1 MLANKTIE
9 KDDTMIEQKALAHL
23 RAMTNN
29 PQAQFHEDQLEA
41 IVELAQNN
49 RQMLVVQK
57 TGWGKSAVY
66 FIATKLLIEQNKGPS
81 IIISPLIALMR
92 NQIQSAARLGLRVLT
107 VNSSL
112 SPQERAANEAKI
124 INRQV
129 DAIIIAPEQLAND
142 YFVQN
147 VLSNILSSVSL
158 FVVDEAHCISDWGHD
173 FRPDYR
179 RIVRILKAMPKNLPV
194 LATTA
199 TANNRVVD
207 DIQSQ
212 LGEHI
217 LISRGELTREALHLQ
232 SLPLMPKAQRLAWL
246 VLALNHIEGTGIIYA
261 KTVRDCELVAD
272 WLVSNNINA
281 KAYSGASDSD
291 DRIGLENALLDNQV
305 KALVATS
312 ALGMGFDKPDI
323 SFVIHF
329 QAPGNIVEYYQ
340 QVGRAG
346 RGIDDAYGILMQ
358 GEEDER
364 IQNYFIHRAF
374 PTQAEVDDLLRAI
387 ANEEGLKKSEIEKHT
402 NLSAGNIE
410 KALKFL
416 SAEDPSPI
424 YKDKS
429 IYYRTALD
437 YQLPAEQI
445 ERLSTIKTGEWEQLQ
460 AYTEDSQCLM
470 RFLAQALDDPLA
482 QDCGKCANCDPSSTL
497 NFEIPQQLL
506 INAGEYLKYRYV
518 KIKPRKLFGSSGAL
532 AKEAFPIYQLPY
544 KNEQLQAE
552 EGLALSRWRDG
563 VWGDLVAEGKAAD
576 HFSDELIAPMVKM
589 IQSMAMAQQPK
600 WLTYVPSPRHPIL
613 VKNFAHKLAG
623 ALGIRCSDTV
633 TVAQEK
639 APQKNMENSFRRSEN
654 LDGAFAV
661 DPANVYTDP
670 VFLLDDAVDSSWTF
684 TVVTALLKRAHAG
697 KVYPIAL
704 TSTSNQG

>member
-1 MLANKTIE
+1 
-9 KDDTMIEQKALAHL
+9 MIEQQALAHL
-23 RAMTNN
+23 RSMTNN
-29 PQAQFHEDQLEA
+29 STTQFHDGQLEA
-41 IVELAQNN
+41 IVELTQNN

-66 FIATKLLIEQNKGPS
+66 FIATKLLVDQGRGPS
-81 IIISPLIALMR
+81 VIISPLIALMR
-92 NQIQSAARLGLRVLT
+92 NQIQSAARLGLNVAT

-112 SPQERAANEAKI
+112 SPQERDVNEAKI
-124 INRQV
+124 TRGQA

-142 YFVQN
+142 NFVQN

-179 RIVRILKAMPKNLPV
+179 RIVRILQAMPKNLPV

-199 TANNRVVD
+199 TANNRVVN

-212 LGEHI
+212 LGKQI
-217 LISRGELTREALHLQ
+217 LISRGGLTREALHLQ
-232 SLPLMPKAQRLAWL
+232 NLPIMPKAQRLAWL
-246 VLALNHIEGTGIIYA
+246 VMALNQIEGTGIIYA

-272 WLVSNNINA
+272 WLISNHINA
-281 KAYSGASDSD
+281 KAYSGGSEAD
-291 DRIGLENALLDNQV
+291 DRIMLENALLDNQV

-329 QAPGNIVEYYQ
+329 QSPGNVVEYYQ

-364 IQNYFIHRAF
+364 IQDYFINRAF
-374 PTQAEVDDLLRAI
+374 PSQAEIDELLRAI
-387 ANEEGLKKSEIEKHT
+387 AHEEGLKKTELEKHT
-402 NLSAGNIE
+402 NLASGNIE

-424 YKDKS
+424 FKEGS
-429 IYYRTALD
+429 TFYRTALD
-437 YQLPAEQI
+437 YNLPTERI
-445 ERLSTIKTGEWEQLQ
+445 ERLSAIKTGEWEQLKSYSVHQ
-460 AYTEDSQCLM
+460 QCLM

-482 QDCGKCANCDPSSTL
+482 EDCGKCANCDPASKLSIQPSH
-497 NFEIPQQLL
+497 EL
-506 INAGEYLKYRYV
+506 ILQAAEYLKYRYV
-518 KIKPRKLFGSSGAL
+518 KIKPRKRFGASGAL
-532 AKEAFPIYQLPY
+532 AREAFPSYQLPY
-544 KNEQLQAE
+544 HNEQWQAE
-552 EGLALSRWRDG
+552 EGLALSRWKDG
-563 VWGDLVAEGKAAD
+563 IWGDLVAAGKAANE
-576 HFSDELIAPMVKM
+576 FSDELIEPMVKM
-589 IQSMAMAQQPK
+589 IQSIPVEQQPK
-600 WLTYVPSPRHPIL
+600 WITYVPSPRHPTL
-613 VKNFAHKLAG
+613 VKNFAHKLG
-623 ALGIRCSDTV
+623 KALNIHCSDAI
-633 TVAQEK
+633 TVAQVK
-639 APQKNMENSFRRSEN
+639 APQKTMENSYRRSEN

-661 DPANVYTDP
+661 DQAQVYGDSL
-670 VFLLDDAVDSSWTF
+670 FLLDDAVDSGWTF
-684 TVVTALLKRAHAG
+684 TVVTALLKKANAG

>member
-1 MLANKTIE
+1 
-9 KDDTMIEQKALAHL
+9 MIEQQALAHL
-23 RAMTNN
+23 RSMTND
-29 PQAQFHEDQLEA
+29 PATQFHNGQLEA

-49 RQMLVVQK
+49 RQLLVVQK

-66 FIATKLLIEQNKGPS
+66 FIATKLLVDQGRGPS

-92 NQIQSAARLGLRVLT
+92 NQIKSAARLGVRVVT

-112 SPQERAANEAKI
+112 SKQERAANEAKI
-124 INRQV
+124 AARKV

-179 RIVRILKAMPKNLPV
+179 RIVRILRAMPKNLPV

-199 TANNRVVD
+199 TANNRVVN

-232 SLPLMPKAQRLAWL
+232 NLPLMPKAQRLAWL
-246 VLALNHIEGTGIIYA
+246 VMALNHIEGTGIVYA

-272 WLVSNNINA
+272 WLIANNINA
-281 KAYSGASDSD
+281 RAYSGDSDSD
-291 DRIGLENALLDNQV
+291 DRIMLENALLDNHV

-329 QAPGNIVEYYQ
+329 QSPGNVVEYYQ

-364 IQNYFIHRAF
+364 IQDYFINRAF
-374 PTQAEVDDLLRAI
+374 PTQAEVDDLLQAI
-387 ANEEGLKKSEIEKHT
+387 ASEEGLKKSEMEKHT
-402 NLSAGNIE
+402 NLSKGNID
-410 KALKFL
+410 KAIKFL

-424 YKDKS
+424 FKDGS
-429 IYYRTALD
+429 TFYRTAID
-437 YQLPAEQI
+437 YHLPSARI
-445 ERLSTIKTGEWEQLQ
+445 ERLSAIKTGEWEQLQ
-460 AYTEDSQCLM
+460 AYSAHLQCLM

-482 QDCGKCANCDPSSTL
+482 ENCGKCANCDPVSKVAI
-497 NFEIPQQLL
+497 EAPREL
-506 INAGEYLKYRYV
+506 ILQAAEFLKYRYV
-518 KIKPRKLFGSSGAL
+518 KIKPRKVFGGSGDL
-532 AKEAFPIYQLPY
+532 VREAFPIYQLPY
-544 KNEQLQAE
+544 KNPQWQAE
-552 EGLALSRWRDG
+552 EGLALSRWKDG
-563 VWGDLVAEGKAAD
+563 VWGDLVAAGKAAD
-576 HFSDELIAPMVKM
+576 QFSDELIAPMVQM
-589 IQSMAMAQQPK
+589 IQSMPVDQQPR
-600 WLTYVPSPRHPIL
+600 WLTYVPSPRHPTL
-613 VKNFAHKLAG
+613 VKNFAHKLAN
-623 ALGIRCSDTV
+623 ALGIHCSDAITV
-633 TVAQEK
+633 DQEK
-639 APQKNMENSFRRSEN
+639 APQKMMENSYRRSEN

-661 DPANVYTDP
+661 EEAQVYVDP
-670 VFLLDDAVDSSWTF
+670 VFLLDDAVDSGWTF
-684 TVVTALLKRAHAG
+684 TVAAALLKRTNSG

-704 TSTSNQG
+704 TSTSKQG

>member
-1 MLANKTIE
+1 
-9 KDDTMIEQKALAHL
+9 MIEQQALAHL
-23 RAMTNN
+23 RSMTNN
-29 PQAQFHEDQLEA
+29 ATTQFHDGQLEA

-66 FIATKLLIEQNKGPS
+66 FIATKLLVDQERGPS

-92 NQIQSAARLGLRVLT
+92 NQIQSAARLGVRVVT

-112 SPQERAANEAKI
+112 SKAERAANEAKI
-124 INRQV
+124 ADRQV

-179 RIVRILKAMPKNLPV
+179 RIVRILQAMPKNLPV

-199 TANNRVVD
+199 TANNRVVN

-212 LGEHI
+212 LGNQI
-217 LISRGELTREALHLQ
+217 LISRGELTREALHLHN
-232 SLPLMPKAQRLAWL
+232 LPLMPKAQRLAWL
-246 VLALNHIEGTGIIYA
+246 VMALNQIEGTGIIYA

-272 WLVSNNINA
+272 WLASNNINA
-281 KAYSGASDSD
+281 RAYSGDSKSD
-291 DRIGLENALLDNQV
+291 DRIMLENALLDNQV

-329 QAPGNIVEYYQ
+329 QSPGNVVEYYQ

-364 IQNYFIHRAF
+364 IQDYFINRAF
-374 PTQAEVDDLLRAI
+374 PTQVEIDDLLHVI
-387 ANEEGLKKSEIEKHT
+387 ANEEGLKKTELEKHT
-402 NLSAGNIE
+402 NLSKGNIE

-424 YKDKS
+424 FKDGS
-429 IYYRTALD
+429 TFYRTALD
-437 YQLPAEQI
+437 YHLPADRI
-445 ERLSTIKTGEWEQLQ
+445 ERLSAIKTGEWEQLKNYSGHQ
-460 AYTEDSQCLM
+460 QCLM

-482 QDCGKCANCDPSSTL
+482 EDCGKCANCDPTSKLS
-497 NFEIPQQLL
+497 IQLSHEL
-506 INAGEYLKYRYV
+506 IVQAAEYLKYRYV
-518 KIKPRKLFGSSGAL
+518 KIKPRKLFGGSGVL
-532 AKEAFPIYQLPY
+532 AREAFPIYQLPY
-544 KNEQLQAE
+544 KNEEWQAE
-552 EGLALSRWRDG
+552 EGLALSRWKDG
-563 VWGDLVAEGKAAD
+563 VWGDLVAAGKAAD
-576 HFSDELIAPMVKM
+576 EFSDDLIEPMVKM
-589 IQSMAMAQQPK
+589 IQGMPVEQQPK
-600 WLTYVPSPRHPIL
+600 WITYVPSPRHPTL
-613 VKNFAHKLAG
+613 VKNFAHKLG
-623 ALGIRCSDTV
+623 KALNIHCSDAI

-639 APQKNMENSFRRSEN
+639 TPQKTMENSYRRSEN

-661 DPANVYTDP
+661 DQTEVYGDS
-670 VFLLDDAVDSSWTF
+670 VFLLDDAVDSGWTF
-684 TVVTALLKRAHAG
+684 TVATALLKQANAG
-697 KVYPIAL
+697 KVYPVAL